1 MSIPDVLATEY
12 LATACGRRLA
22 LATLDSEKSLN
33 ALTLPMVD
41 ALQRA
46 LDAWAVDDSVV
57 AVLLRGRG
65 ERAFCAGG
73 DVRKLTEAARAG
85 TPDAGP
91 AAAFFGNEYRLDHT
105 IHRYRKPLLVWG
117 SGVVM
122 GGGMGLFAGAR
133 HRLVTETSRLAMPE
147 ITIGLYPDVGGSHFL
162 SRLPG
167 RLGLFL
173 GLTGVSFGAADALHL
188 GFATQAL
195 PASAW
200 PRLLA
205 GLAASRWDGADPSDA
220 VLAGLALRDLEPGPL
235 QRLAEDIEQL
245 TAGADLAEIDRAW
258 RAELPTDDWLAR
270 AVSNYRKGSPTSA
283 ALIWKQWRESGTR
296 SLAEV
301 FRTEWTVSTQCVL
314 HPDFP
319 EGVRALLIDK
329 DQSPR
334 WQPATLAEVGAAW
347 VDGHYALPAG
357 MAHPLADLTD

>member
-1 MSIPDVLATEY
+1 MSIPDVLATDY
-12 LATACGRRLA
+12 VATACGRRLA
-22 LATLDSEKSLN
+22 VATLDSEKSLN
-33 ALTLPMVD
+33 ALTLPMVE
-41 ALQRA
+41 ALLAA
-46 LDAWAVDDSVV
+46 LNAWADDDSVV

-85 TPDAGP
+85 IADATL
-91 AAAFFGNEYRLDHT
+91 AAEFFAREYRLDHA
-105 IHRYRKPLLVWG
+105 IHGYRKPLLVWG

-133 HRLVTETSRLAMPE
+133 HRIVTETSRLAMPE

-167 RLGLFL
+167 RVGLFL

-195 PASAW
+195 PSSAW
-200 PRLLA
+200 AALLA
-205 GLAASRWDGADPSDA
+205 QLAAVRWDAADPLPT
-220 VLAGLALRDLEPGPL
+220 VLDGLALSHLDAGPV
-235 QRLAEDIEQL
+235 QRLSADIEQL
-245 TAGADLAEIDRAW
+245 MAPADLPALDQAW
-258 RAELPTDDWLAR
+258 RAALPEDDWLAR
-270 AVSNYRKGSPTSA
+270 AVGNYRKGSPTSA
-283 ALIWKQWRESGTR
+283 ALIWKQWQDSGTR
-296 SLAEV
+296 TLAEV

-334 WQPATLAEVGAAW
+334 WSPATLVGVDADW
-347 VDGHYALPAG
+347 VAGHYAVPAG
-357 MAHPLADLTD
+357 MSHPLADLVD